1 MKNILSRLRPGA
13 ARSAPPGFT
22 APIMP
27 DRPFVAVGD
36 IHGRA
41 DLLAD
46 LGRRLEAEC
55 PDWPVVFL
63 GDYVDRGDQ
72 SRDVLDML
80 MSVSETGSSP
90 VHCLMGNHE
99 RMLLDA
105 LDDPERA
112 APRWLRNGGLQVLAG
127 FGIAPPRGPGADPGA
142 LRTMRDAL
150 ENAMGGTDRLAARA
164 PAELAQRQCLG
175 AACRRRSASA
185 AGLAGRRGPALGTS
199 GVPPQPASRRAVGR
213 ARSHHRRA
221 PAHRRGAHRRRYRRL
236 CHRPAECRAD
246 RVRRSPLSTD
256 GLRQVKGV
264 YPPGF
269 IG

>member
-13 ARSAPPGFT
+13 ARSAPPEFT

-105 LDDPERA
+105 LDDPDRA

-150 ENAMGGTDRLAARA
+150 ENAMGAARIA
-164 PAELAQRQCLG
+164 WL
-175 AACRRRSASA
+175 
-185 AGLAGRRGPALGTS
+185 
-199 GVPPQPASRRAVGR
+199 R
-213 ARSHHRRA
+213 ARPLSWRSGNVWALHAGADPHQPLDSQGDEILLWGH
-221 PAHRRGAHRRRYRRL
+221 PAF
-236 CHRPAECRAD
+236 
-246 RVRRSPLSTD
+246 RRSPRRDGQWVVHGHTIVEHPHTAEGRIAVDTGAYATGRLSAALIECGAVRFLQTGSD
-256 GLRQVKGV
+256 R
-264 YPPGF
+264 
-269 IG
+269 